1 MASKIENDIAFLKEQ
16 HFDTEGLKQ
25 KHKHF
30 LNDNRIIMRLQQGFK
45 SDKHNISSAKTNK
58 IALSSKDRKGI

>member
-1 MASKIENDIAFLKEQ
+1 MASKIENE

-45 SDKHNISSAKTNK
+45 SDKHNISSTKINK
-58 IALSSKDRKGI
+58 IALSSKDCKGI